1 MSTNSILINY
11 IGYPNELFNLSPD
24 NGLATLAA
32 CLMEKGHK
40 TTILDYSTVDTIKRL
55 FPYQYEDKMKSLVG
69 KIMLQKKQGIEPDK
83 SDLDSFY
90 KLNEE
95 INEYQKQKVLEI
107 AEEINQFI
115 SKNRI
120 NFVGFKLWTGAGFDG
135 SMIIAKEIK
144 RKNPKIPIFAG
155 GPHIDWFNEMVFDVT
170 DVFDALAY
178 GEGEETIVGL
188 AEYVEQKAKLCDIP
202 NLIYREN
209 GKITTTLM
217 KRIED
222 LNKIPAPNYD
232 EDVYPAMGNNQKI
245 KIALIE
251 ESRGCPNHCSFC
263 IHFVKSGRKY
273 RTMDP
278 KIVVDR
284 IEVQTNKYG
293 MKAFRFAG
301 SNPPH
306 WLAKDI
312 SDEILKRKL
321 KIIFSAFAHIRGIKK
336 DYFEALRRSGCCALG
351 FGIESGSSKILRE
364 SMNKRFTK
372 EHIKETI
379 KMCKESGISAIAS
392 FIVPAPLETEETK
405 KETFDLIVED
415 KPDSTVVF
423 FPGIVL
429 GTEWEKNEKKYGF
442 EINDKKEVFKKMMT
456 YKENSLAPSVLF
468 LPFSYYNLN
477 GKSFKVIVEET
488 AEFVKDLKKNNIVT
502 QIFDQIFLI
511 ARILNENVQE
521 FQNKTIGYLR
531 SGSYEEIKRIVGK
544 VNNMQ

>member
-379 KMCKESGISAIAS
+379 KIIAK
-392 FIVPAPLETEETK
+392 IKNITEEETEK
-405 KETFDLIVED
+405 I
-415 KPDSTVVF
+415 
-423 FPGIVL
+423 I
-429 GTEWEKNEKKYGF
+429 
-442 EINDKKEVFKKMMT
+442 
-456 YKENSLAPSVLF
+456 
-468 LPFSYYNLN
+468 FSNYQ
-477 GKSFKVIVEET
+477 K
-488 AEFVKDLKKNNIVT
+488 
-502 QIFDQIFLI
+502 IFLK
-511 ARILNENVQE
+511 N
-521 FQNKTIGYLR
+521 
-531 SGSYEEIKRIVGK
+531 
-544 VNNMQ
+544 